1 MFVIVSDATAFLEK
15 YFRILL
21 SHFFLVLG
29 EMTLITI
36 VEKIGK
42 LEISSQEKIMMIF
55 HLLKKIWYSDTVW
68 KFKDFS
74 ATQMLREI
82 KDQKSQPS
90 ILI

>member
-1 MFVIVSDATAFLEK
+1 MFVIVYDATAFLEK

-21 SHFFLVLG
+21 IHFFLILG

-42 LEISSQEKIMMIF
+42 LEISFLERIMMIF

-74 ATQMLREI
+74 ATQISRQNNFGLF
-82 KDQKSQPS
+82 QKVKK
-90 ILI
+90 